1 MDGELKDV
9 VEMIVDKTGLLQA
22 FRAEGTM
29 ESESRA
35 ENIQEFLGV
44 AAEFEETHEDIE
56 GTLESLEELRAA
68 GVADVPASAEPEPV
82 VVSAPAPEPGP
93 SAPVSSFEALVG
105 ARDAAGSNPLD
116 SLAAPALSPQ
126 DALAAAIAGNAYAAP
141 TEMPA
146 GAVHADEIER
156 TYGPLTCKALPAL
169 MEWLALRSDLDS
181 LAGETHAITMMT
193 IHSAKGLEFPVV
205 FVVGKAVVPDKSYAV
220 PAGQA
225 AKETEKKEEKKP
237 EPPKDPEV
245 QKLLQERE
253 RALSEMRRLNDSIK
267 DEKISAQI
275 DHLEEVTG
283 KIIDQVVAQPK
294 KRSQIRRFLDYY
306 LPTTLKLL
314 NAYDRMAAAG
324 VDGENISVTK
334 EKIEDMMDTIVKA
347 FDKQLD
353 GLFGEEALD
362 VSTDITVM
370 ENLLAREGLAG
381 GQIGEENGGVKLE
394 L

>member
-1 MDGELKDV
+1 MEKRVRRSTAPIYLVGV
-9 VEMIVDKTGLLQA
+9 VWLVLA
-22 FRAEGTM
+22 
-29 ESESRA
+29 
-35 ENIQEFLGV
+35 
-44 AAEFEETHEDIE
+44 
-56 GTLESLEELRAA
+56 
-68 GVADVPASAEPEPV
+68 
-82 VVSAPAPEPGP
+82 
-93 SAPVSSFEALVG
+93 VSSSHSMGMGDAL
-105 ARDAAGSNPLD
+105 
-116 SLAAPALSPQ
+116 
-126 DALAAAIAGNAYAAP
+126 LAAALS
-141 TEMPA
+141 
-146 GAVHADEIER
+146 AVA
-156 TYGPLTCKALPAL
+156 
-169 MEWLALRSDLDS
+169 
-181 LAGETHAITMMT
+181 
-193 IHSAKGLEFPVV
+193 
-205 FVVGKAVVPDKSYAV
+205 FVVGKAVFPDKSYAV

-381 GQIGEENGGVKLE
+381 GQISEENGGVKLE

>member
-1 MDGELKDV
+1 MEKRVRRSTAPIYLVGV
-9 VEMIVDKTGLLQA
+9 VWLVLA
-22 FRAEGTM
+22 
-29 ESESRA
+29 
-35 ENIQEFLGV
+35 
-44 AAEFEETHEDIE
+44 
-56 GTLESLEELRAA
+56 
-68 GVADVPASAEPEPV
+68 
-82 VVSAPAPEPGP
+82 
-93 SAPVSSFEALVG
+93 VSSSHSMGMGDAL
-105 ARDAAGSNPLD
+105 
-116 SLAAPALSPQ
+116 
-126 DALAAAIAGNAYAAP
+126 LAAA
-141 TEMPA
+141 
-146 GAVHADEIER
+146 
-156 TYGPLTCKALPAL
+156 L
-169 MEWLALRSDLDS
+169 
-181 LAGETHAITMMT
+181 
-193 IHSAKGLEFPVV
+193 SAVV
-205 FVVGKAVVPDKSYAV
+205 FVVGKAVFPDKSYAV

-353 GLFGEEALD
+353 GLFGE
-362 VSTDITVM
+362 
-370 ENLLAREGLAG
+370 
-381 GQIGEENGGVKLE
+381 
-394 L
+394 